1 MGEDVNPEESG
12 ILESYKDFISIK
24 AEPDTGIWFAVFSLI
39 FLFVIPFFSIED
51 AFYGDDSLC
60 CGSIIIGCI
69 LLVVGTAQSTTQ
81 YNRYQKATKHLAETA
96 GIPKKV
102 AYPLFSLQAADKRI
116 QALVIQKY
124 PFLAESKQ
132 NLNSTKPSQ
141 IVITQHEEE

>member
-1 MGEDVNPEESG
+1 MGEDENSGESAVV
-12 ILESYKDFISIK
+12 ESYKDFISIK
-24 AEPDTGIWFAVFSLI
+24 EEPNSGVLVAVFSLI

-60 CGSIIIGCI
+60 CGSIIFGCI
-69 LLVVGTAQSTTQ
+69 LLVVGAAQSTTQ

-102 AYPLFSLQAADKRI
+102 AYPFFSLQAADKRI

-124 PFLAESKQ
+124 PFLTESKPK
-132 NLNSTKPSQ
+132 LNKPKPMQ
-141 IVITQHEEE
+141 IVISQHEEE

>member
-1 MGEDVNPEESG
+1 MGEDVNPEESA
-12 ILESYKDFISIK
+12 ILESYKNFISIK
-24 AEPDTGIWFAVFSLI
+24 AEPDTGSWFAVFSLI

-69 LLVVGTAQSTTQ
+69 LLAVGTAQSTTQ
-81 YNRYQKATKHLAETA
+81 HNRLKKATKHLAETA

-102 AYPLFSLQAADKRI
+102 AYPFFSLQAADKRI
-116 QALVIQKY
+116 HALVIQKY

-132 NLNSTKPSQ
+132 NLHSTKPSQ

>member
-1 MGEDVNPEESG
+1 MGEDVNPEESAV
-12 ILESYKDFISIK
+12 LESYKDFISIK
-24 AEPDTGIWFAVFSLI
+24 AEPNTGVLFAVFSLI

-124 PFLAESKQ
+124 PFLTESKQ
-132 NLNSTKPSQ
+132 KLNKPKPMQ
-141 IVITQHEEE
+141 IVISQHEEE